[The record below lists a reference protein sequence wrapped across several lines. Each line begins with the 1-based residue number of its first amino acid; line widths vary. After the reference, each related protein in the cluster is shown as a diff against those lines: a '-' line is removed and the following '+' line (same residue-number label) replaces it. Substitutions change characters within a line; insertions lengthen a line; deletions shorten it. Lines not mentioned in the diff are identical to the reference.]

1 MKKLSVVGLALT
13 GLLAGIS
20 SPGCGSGTTERV
32 DAGLEGTPDADAP
45 SDAAAA
51 DGCCVALP
59 GMPQADCDAVEA
71 FGEARCAM
79 LNMGTSC
86 AWSAAPACTA
96 DAGTSTAMDAG
107 TSEPMDGGATS
118 CCVALPGMPQ
128 SDCDAVEAFG
138 EARCTMLNMGTS
150 CAWSAAPMCTADA
163 GTGSS
168 MDAGGPSD
176 AGPIARDGAVL
187 PPRDGAVLPPRDGGP
202 ALRDAAVM
210 PPLDGAVLP
219 PRDGGPVL
227 RDGGGLVPVD
237 GGLLGRDASILP
249 PRDAGGACCV
259 ARPGTAQAFCTALEA
274 LGRDRCNM
282 INGGASC
289 SWTCP

>member
-45 SDAAAA
+45 SDAASAG
-51 DGCCVALP
+51 GCCVALP
-59 GMPQADCDAVEA
+59 GMPQA
-71 FGEARCAM
+71 
-79 LNMGTSC
+79 
-86 AWSAAPACTA
+86 
-96 DAGTSTAMDAG
+96 
-107 TSEPMDGGATS
+107 
-118 CCVALPGMPQ
+118 
-128 SDCDAVEAFG
+128 DCDAVEAFG

-163 GTGSS
+163 GTGPS